1 MDIFMADRLVI
12 IIIAVLVIFA
22 VIVLIS
28 ILFGRFDIELPEKR
42 AGRMG
47 EKIATT
53 IISEILH
60 DEDILLT
67 NVGIYAD
74 GKETELDNVI
84 INTKGVFII
93 EVKNYSGQLI
103 GDEEDAEWIKNKV
116 TEAGYLYQKTVRNPI
131 KQVKRQEY
139 LVSKLLKD
147 NGIHVWIKG
156 YVFLLER
163 NSPVRSSY
171 ILDTQKD
178 IEAAIHPDATEQMDV
193 EMVESVKCLLM
204 NN

>member
-1 MDIFMADRLVI
+1 MADRLVI

-22 VIVLIS
+22 VIVLLS
-28 ILFGRFDIELPEKR
+28 ILFGRYDIELPEKR

-47 EKIATT
+47 ERIATS
-53 IISEILH
+53 IISEILN

-67 NVGIYAD
+67 NVGIFTD

-84 INTKGVFII
+84 INTKGIFII

-131 KQVKRQEY
+131 RQVKRQEY
-139 LVSKLLKD
+139 LMSKLLKD

-163 NSPVRSSY
+163 NSPVKSAY

-178 IEAAIHPDATEQMDV
+178 IDVAVHPDAVDQMDV
-193 EMVESVKCLLM
+193 EMVESVKRLLM
-204 NN
+204 KK

>member
-1 MDIFMADRLVI
+1 
-12 IIIAVLVIFA
+12 
-22 VIVLIS
+22 
-28 ILFGRFDIELPEKR
+28 
-42 AGRMG
+42 MG
-47 EKIATT
+47 ERIATS
-53 IISEILH
+53 IISEILN

-67 NVGIYAD
+67 NVGIFTD

-84 INTKGVFII
+84 INTKGIFII

-131 KQVKRQEY
+131 RQVKRQEY
-139 LVSKLLKD
+139 LMSKLLKD

-163 NSPVRSSY
+163 NSPVKSAY

-178 IEAAIHPDATEQMDV
+178 IDVAVHPDAVDQMDV
-193 EMVESVKCLLM
+193 EMVESVKRLLM
-204 NN
+204 KK